1 MSVDGSSVPP
11 PFLRINVAPA
21 SAAERP
27 LLEGLF
33 QFYVYDFAE
42 FATPE
47 LTAFEFDEAGRIGGL
62 SPYEYVL
69 EQRRPV
75 AFADP
80 GRRAHGGLC
89 AREHAVA
96 LRRADRP
103 EHGRVFRRAT
113 ISPARHSRRGGSLD
127 LRDASRT
134 VGGCRSSAE
143 FSGKIVLAE
152 SYRPC
157 TERSRN
163 PSGGTETTNAGGVR
177 SGASVPMPTK
187 KAEQPLPAVRL
198 GLKNLYL
205 KLLTYCIAPKA
216 AWRRSSWA
224 CMPGTIEG
232 SLP

>member
-47 LTAFEFDEAGRIGGL
+47 LTAFEFDEAGRL
-62 SPYEYVL
+62 AAYPHMDTYWNN
-69 EQRRPV
+69 
-75 AFADP
+75 
-80 GRRAHGGLC
+80 
-89 AREHAVA
+89 
-96 LRRADRP
+96 ADRWP
-103 EHGRVFRRAT
+103 LLIRVDGRTAGFALVNTQSHCGEPIDRNMGEFFVARRYR
-113 ISPARHSRRGGSLD
+113 RHANRVGGGSLD

-143 FSGKIVLAE
+143 SSGKIVLAE

-163 PSGGTETTNAGGVR
+163 PSGGTERRTLAGSDLALPCR
-177 SGASVPMPTK
+177 CRLK
-187 KAEQPLPAVRL
+187 KPNNRFRPF
-198 GLKNLYL
+198 GLV
-205 KLLTYCIAPKA
+205 
-216 AWRRSSWA
+216 
-224 CMPGTIEG
+224 
-232 SLP
+232 